1 MAGEIENCPAT
12 EASPSGDP
20 FHWVG
25 HVLEGRYAV
34 EALVGE
40 GGFAVVYRGRH
51 TGLDEA
57 VAIKCLKIPRKMA
70 GEDRDRF
77 LRSFVDEGKLLY
89 RLSRGNASI
98 VRSLDVGV
106 ATSPNGTWTPYLVLE
121 WLEGRTLEDDLNL
134 QRRKGLARTFA
145 EACALLEP
153 AARALGTAHAQG
165 VAHRDIKP
173 ANLFLCTVDGKR
185 TLKVLDF
192 GIAKVIAESTDLRRA
207 HEATG
212 ASLQAFTPR
221 YGAPEQFD
229 RRFGATG
236 TWTDV
241 FALALILVEVVLGK
255 PAMQGEGVELFLMAS
270 NLHERPTLR
279 AFGIDEGD
287 AVERVLARALAVHPT
302 DRYAHANAFWDA
314 LTAALNDGEAATAS
328 PRPPVDPLAQTVPSA
343 RDVLTEGPISPVPS
357 GRTPVAMART
367 SSQRG
372 RSGRGSLPSWSGQGQ
387 MGQRTGLERPVP
399 TVQAIPSSVPE
410 EEAPAPSSSSARTM
424 LPWIGVAAVVALGSA
439 WGYSEW
445 TREESH
451 YRGLSFRGSGRGAHG
466 SPLAL
471 GSTGA
476 MTCPSGLV
484 PYSDDA
490 IEGALCIPSEL
501 QNAPLVDGSMRQGDI
516 ELKLHGGTLR
526 PPEVTLDTVFARA
539 TAEDTKGGRSVQ
551 PTSIEK
557 SPDSFSFSGT
567 VRGKAFFERT
577 VSESDRFVGFQ
588 LVYPESARKVLEP
601 KLGFMIPS
609 FARRR

>member
-1 MAGEIENCPAT
+1 MAVEIENCPAT
-12 EASPSGDP
+12 EASPNGDP
-20 FHWVG
+20 FQWVG

-40 GGFAVVYRGRH
+40 GGFAVVYRGH
-51 TGLDEA
+51 HAGLDES

-70 GEDRDRF
+70 GEERDRF
-77 LRSFVDEGKLLY
+77 LRSFLDEGKLLY

-134 QRRKGLARTFA
+134 QRRKGLTRTLA
-145 EACALLEP
+145 EARALLEP

-212 ASLQAFTPR
+212 TSLQAFTPR

-236 TWTDV
+236 AWTDV
-241 FALALILVEVVLGK
+241 FALALILVEVVVGK
-255 PAMQGEGVELFLMAS
+255 SAMQGEGVELFLMAS

-279 AFGIDEGD
+279 TFGVDEGG

-314 LTAALNDGEAATAS
+314 LTAAMNDGEAAAVS
-328 PRPPVDPLAQTVPSA
+328 PRPQVDPLAQTVPSA

-357 GRTPVAMART
+357 GRTPVAMAR
-367 SSQRG
+367 SSSERG
-372 RSGRGSLPSWSGQGQ
+372 RSGRGSLPSWSGQRGS
-387 MGQRTGLERPVP
+387 LERAVP
-399 TVQAIPSSVPE
+399 TVQAISGAVPDDD
-410 EEAPAPSSSSARTM
+410 APAPSSSSARTM
-424 LPWIGVAAVVALGSA
+424 LPWIGLAAVVAVGGA
-439 WGYSEW
+439 WAYSEW

-451 YRGLSFRGSGRGAHG
+451 YRALSYRGAGRGPHG
-466 SPLAL
+466 SSLAL
-471 GSTGA
+471 ESAGAGA
-476 MTCPSGLV
+476 MTCPNGLV
-484 PYSDDA
+484 PFSDDA

-501 QNAPLVDGSMRQGDI
+501 QNAPIVDGSLRQGDI
-516 ELKLHGGTLR
+516 ELKLRGGTLR
-526 PPEVTLDTVFARA
+526 PPEVTLDSVFARI
-539 TAEDTKGGRSVQ
+539 TAEDAKDGGSVRSG
-551 PTSIEK
+551 SIEK
-557 SPDSFSFSGT
+557 SPDSFSFAGT
-567 VRGKAFFERT
+567 LRGKAFFERT
-577 VSESDRFVGFQ
+577 VSEADRFVGFQ